1 MAIPYVSKTCFIPL
15 VNFVDTLLLL
25 CINEILFD
33 CEFKANK
40 ASNRLKFQPCFCKF
54 QQPCFTTM
62 VTKNWV
68 SHRFLP
74 ASLFFMFDYIL
85 LSRFL
90 DCRSSHNESVGGQ
103 QMMVWQIWG
112 TLATLTFQLAYL
124 KITLIFRLASP
135 LIKVFKN
142 WITP

>member
-1 MAIPYVSKTCFIPL
+1 MSKTCSIPL
-15 VNFVDTLLLL
+15 VNFVETLFLL
-25 CINEILFD
+25 CLNEILFD
-33 CEFKANK
+33 CEFKTNK
-40 ASNRLKFQPCFCKF
+40 ALNRLKFQLWFCKF
-54 QQPCFTTM
+54 QQRCLTM
-62 VTKNWV
+62 SVTKSRV
-68 SHRFLP
+68 SHWFLP

-142 WITP
+142 

>member
-1 MAIPYVSKTCFIPL
+1 MGSYLQVFFFI
-15 VNFVDTLLLL
+15 
-25 CINEILFD
+25 
-33 CEFKANK
+33 
-40 ASNRLKFQPCFCKF
+40 
-54 QQPCFTTM
+54 
-62 VTKNWV
+62 
-68 SHRFLP
+68 
-74 ASLFFMFDYIL
+74 FDYIL

-142 WITP
+142 